1 MVYIDNLARLLRSV
15 ETGRVGRAASGQN
28 DPKTAVLR
36 VTAEGHRL
44 ADLASGSLRMEYDM
58 DDT

>member
-1 MVYIDNLARLLRSV
+1 MQYIDNLARLLRSV

-36 VTAEGHRL
+36 GHRL